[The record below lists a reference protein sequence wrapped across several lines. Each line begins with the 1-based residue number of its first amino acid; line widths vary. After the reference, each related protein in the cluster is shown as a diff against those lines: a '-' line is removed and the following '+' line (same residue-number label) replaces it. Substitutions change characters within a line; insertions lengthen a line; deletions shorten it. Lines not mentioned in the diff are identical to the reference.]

1 MEDTPYHLE
10 THMAHTEDGF
20 VLVLHRLV
28 PKKASGAGSDVNGSG
43 STSVSSSNGSANG
56 NGGKR
61 GGSLRFGRS
70 DSSTV
75 RGFSQ
80 FRI

>member
-1 MEDTPYHLE
+1 
-10 THMAHTEDGF
+10 MAHTKDGF

-28 PKKASGAGSDVNGSG
+28 PKKPSGAGSDAKGNG
-43 STSVSSSNGSANG
+43 STSCSSGNGSANG
-56 NGGKR
+56 IGGKR

-75 RGFSQ
+75 RSFFEFS
-80 FRI
+80 